1 MCVVT
6 KIHHNGRSHP
16 SLKNVCFK
24 RDLNASN
31 QYLLTKAYVH
41 TFSILFIIKIMINSE
56 IFLTHKSEYRFSEQ
70 DETQKSNL
78 NGEETKFYKLNHKC
92 FSSNNLVTY

>member
-1 MCVVT
+1 M
-6 KIHHNGRSHP
+6 P
-16 SLKNVCFK
+16 L
-24 RDLNASN
+24 
-31 QYLLTKAYVH
+31 
-41 TFSILFIIKIMINSE
+41 FSISKLKPMCMGTLSILAIIKIVINSE

>member
-1 MCVVT
+1 M
-6 KIHHNGRSHP
+6 P
-16 SLKNVCFK
+16 L
-24 RDLNASN
+24 
-31 QYLLTKAYVH
+31 
-41 TFSILFIIKIMINSE
+41 FSISKLKPMCMGTLSILAIIKIVINSE

-78 NGEETKFYKLNHKC
+78 NGEETKFYKLNHTC